1 MKISYN
7 WLKDFVDIDADP
19 EQLTGSLTTA
29 GLEIESL
36 SSRSVPDGVVVARVV
51 SVEKHPN
58 ADKLSLCTVD
68 TGGGNLVRIVCG
80 APNVREGLIAPLAT
94 EGTVIGPDMLVK
106 KTKIRGV
113 ESSGMLCSE
122 RELGISDD
130 HSGLMELDE
139 TYAPG
144 TRLRDVFPDDHV
156 FDLEI
161 TPDRGDCL
169 SIKGVAREVAA
180 ITGKPLK
187 AASRSPVESGE
198 SVDKQISV
206 KIHDAQRCPRY
217 MGRLVTGVTIAPS
230 PAWLKQRLSA
240 CGLRPINNVVD
251 VTNYILLQF
260 GQPMHAFDYAKIRG
274 KTITVDR
281 VTKDR
286 TYTTLD
292 GVERS
297 LVDGD
302 LLICDAEGPVAL
314 AGIMGGAG
322 SEISDATTDVF
333 LECAYF
339 QPAGIRRTSKRLGL
353 STESSYRFERGV
365 DPESG
370 LEEALDTAAELIRE
384 LGGGEVAAGVIDA
397 QPEPMPRRTITL
409 RLPQVKRVLG
419 IEVGVAQAR
428 AYLEG
433 LGMVCTAEDRDT
445 LTFDTPLFRHDIEQ
459 EIDLVE
465 EIGRLY
471 GYDNIPTSEY
481 AEVNLTTVI
490 DPLEKRSDALRNAL
504 AYFGLNE
511 LVTNTM
517 TSDKIRALLTPD
529 REAVTLLNPIS
540 PEMAQMRTTLLGSHL
555 QVLAHNLN
563 RKSIG
568 NRYFELGAVYLP
580 RPGEKLPEER
590 TVLGVLIEG
599 DYVAAGWQSPAV
611 QSNFFVLKGVLEHAA
626 ALGEMGAMQFEQCP
640 EQVGWFDDE
649 AAAVRSDKGVT
660 GVAGKVRREILDWFD
675 IKSTVYYAELD
686 IEAILH
692 EKPTL
697 RQFEELPR
705 FPAVERDFAFVMPEE
720 ITAGTVEARIRGIS
734 DLVEAVSPFDVY
746 RGEKLADGHK
756 SIAFSVRL
764 RSRERT
770 LTDQEAEKVSQAI
783 IEDLRAELGL
793 ELR

>member
-7 WLKDFVDIDADP
+7 WLKDFVDIDVDP

-36 SSRSVPDGVVVARVV
+36 SSRAVPQGVIVARVV

-68 TGGGNLVRIVCG
+68 TGNGNQLQIVCG
-80 APNVREGLIAPLAT
+80 APNVREGLSAPLAT
-94 EGTVIGPDMLVK
+94 EGAVLGQDMVVK

-113 ESSGMLCSE
+113 ESRGMLCSE

-139 TYAPG
+139 SYVPG
-144 TRLRDVFPDDHV
+144 TQLKEVFPDDHV

-187 AASRSPVESGE
+187 SAARVPVESGGGIE
-198 SVDKQISV
+198 QQIGV
-206 KIHDAQRCPRY
+206 EIHDAERCPRY
-217 MGRLVTGVTIAPS
+217 MGRLVKGVTIAPS

-260 GQPMHAFDYAKIRG
+260 GQPMHAFDYARIRG
-274 KTITVDR
+274 KKITVDR
-281 VTKDR
+281 VREDR

-322 SEISDATTDVF
+322 SEISESTTDVF

-365 DPESG
+365 DPEAG

-384 LGGGEVAAGVIDA
+384 LGGGEVAVGRIDA
-397 QPEPMPRRTITL
+397 QPRPMPRRNITL
-409 RLPQVKRVLG
+409 RLPQVKRILG
-419 IEVGVAQAR
+419 IEVDAAQAR

-433 LGMVCTAEDRDT
+433 LGMACTAEDGPS
-445 LTFDTPLFRHDIEQ
+445 LTFDIPLLRHDIEQ
-459 EIDLVE
+459 EVDLIE

-471 GYDNIPTSEY
+471 GYDTIPTSEY
-481 AEVNLTTVI
+481 AEVNLTTVL
-490 DPLEKRSDALRNAL
+490 DPVEKRSDTLRNAL

-517 TSDKIRALLTPD
+517 TSDKLRAALTPD
-529 REAVTLLNPIS
+529 REPVRLVNPIS

-563 RKSIG
+563 RKSVG
-568 NRYFELGAVYLP
+568 NRYFELGSVYIP
-580 RPGEKLPEER
+580 HGGRKLPDEH
-590 TVLGVLIEG
+590 TVLGIIIEG
-599 DYVAAGWQSPAV
+599 DYVAGAWHTPAV
-611 QSNFFVLKGVLEHAA
+611 QADFFVLKGVLEHAA
-626 ALGEMGAMQFEQCP
+626 ALGEMGVLHYERCP
-640 EQVGWFDDE
+640 EEVVWYEDE
-649 AAAVRSDKGVT
+649 AAAVRSDKGVS
-660 GVAGKVRREILDWFD
+660 GVAGKVRREILDRFD
-675 IKSTVYYAELD
+675 IKSTVYYAELN
-686 IEAILH
+686 IEPLLH
-692 EKPTL
+692 RRPALK
-697 RQFEELPR
+697 QFQELPR
-705 FPAVERDFAFVMPEE
+705 FPAVERDFAFVMPEAT
-720 ITAGTVEARIRGIS
+720 TAAAIAERIHGIS
-734 DLVEAVSPFDVY
+734 ALVETVTPFDVY
-746 RGEKLADGHK
+746 RGEKLAKGTK
-756 SIAFSVRL
+756 SIAFSVCL

-770 LTDQEAEKVSQAI
+770 LTDQEAEEVSRAI
-783 IEDLRAELGL
+783 VEDLKTALGV